1 MENNNPITAVTEIFK
16 QQEEFYKAF
25 LKLITDATGITSG
38 VEFGGAIISTWKKT
52 NFLSFLETLTIEIDY
67 NQLNKEEINKLQN
80 YIKEPKNLNYI
91 MQTIDS
97 AINGR
102 SIKCAALLG
111 TYTGRILRH
120 EKTLQYTDYIIINAL
135 KNMIDEDLINFK
147 ILYERL
153 FNDEYEKAYRL
164 TDMSDNFNEYNIDEV
179 IFTTEKLKNS
189 NVLAYDHGGYG
200 SLGNAWSVFV
210 FHPNSTVLY
219 GLIKQMDV

>member
-153 FNDEYEKAYRL
+153 FNDEYEKA
-164 TDMSDNFNEYNIDEV
+164 
-179 IFTTEKLKNS
+179 
-189 NVLAYDHGGYG
+189 
-200 SLGNAWSVFV
+200 
-210 FHPNSTVLY
+210 
-219 GLIKQMDV
+219 